1 MKYQAKVKYNGNHYY
16 AGQLVKG
23 SKVKQFEDESFCL
36 LDDEPIDDAPFYG
49 EGRNEWVEIDID
61 TLIESED

>member
-1 MKYQAKVKYNGNHYY
+1 MRYQAKVKYNGNHYY
-16 AGQLVKG
+16 AGELVKG
-23 SKVKQFEDESFCL
+23 SKVKQFEDETYCL
-36 LDDEPIDDAPFYG
+36 LDDAPFYG